1 MDGALDIFLQ
11 IGGLPSHLPFANAL
25 LDQLQAKPTKDIILE
40 YANFSVPQDPI
51 PLTQPF
57 IRGLI

>member
-11 IGGLPSHLPFANAL
+11 IGGLRSHLPFANAL

-40 YANFSVPQDPI
+40 YAQFTVGFAPSQ
-51 PLTQPF
+51 PLNK
-57 IRGLI
+57 